1 MVDPGAEQGDPMPT
15 DLYLIRH
22 GESVANV
29 EPIIG
34 GMRGDGG
41 LTDRG
46 RKQAELLE
54 QRLRDEGWRADQLY
68 ASTLP
73 RALQTGEYVARALQL
88 PIQRDDDLQELRPGE
103 ADGLSVDEWQAR
115 YAGPDMPAAAHAFH
129 EFARGGES
137 WAGFLVRAGGA
148 LARLVAR
155 HEDEAVVAVCHGG
168 VLEAS
173 FYLAFGLG
181 GTGNRVAFAPL
192 NASITHWRH
201 RRGSEGQSEWTLVTF
216 NDSSH
221 LTGEVI
227 EVSPREAVPT
237 PAGEDEQPTG
247 T

>member
-1 MVDPGAEQGDPMPT
+1 MPT

-34 GMRGDGG
+34 GMRGDAG

-46 RKQAELLE
+46 RNQARLLE
-54 QRLRDEGWRADQLY
+54 KRLRTERLRADQLY
-68 ASTLP
+68 VSTLP
-73 RALQTGEYVARALQL
+73 RALETSEYVARALQL
-88 PIQRDDDLQELRPGE
+88 PIQRDDELQELRPGE
-103 ADGLSVDEWQAR
+103 ADGLSMDEWR
-115 YAGPDMPAAAHAFH
+115 VRFCAGDVPTATHPFRT
-129 EFARGGES
+129 FSPGGES

-155 HEDEAVVAVCHGG
+155 HEDEVVVAVCHGG

-192 NASITHWRH
+192 NTSITHWRH
-201 RRGSEGQSEWTLVTF
+201 RRESDGQSEWTLVTF
-216 NDSSH
+216 NDAGH
-221 LTGEVI
+221 LAGEGVAAA
-227 EVSPREAVPT
+227 PRDAVPT
-237 PAGEDEQPTG
+237 PADED
-247 T
+247 